1 MTGRPLDTKPPDAGN
16 PSAGTA
22 PSVTPLA
29 PAAGRTS
36 MLPQTSMSPMTKLRG
51 ENDNDDRRD
60 QDRRKGREN
69 AFVALW
75 VVLLLIGAF
84 WLVDAFIKNSR
95 QQECFARGGNNCVK
109 LEIPPPAR

>member
-1 MTGRPLDTKPPDAGN
+1 MTRRPVDHAPPLSRPSSSKP
-16 PSAGTA
+16 
-22 PSVTPLA
+22 
-29 PAAGRTS
+29 
-36 MLPQTSMSPMTKLRG
+36 MSPMTKLRG

-60 QDRRKGREN
+60 QDRRKGWEN
-69 AFVALW
+69 AFVVLW

-95 QQECFARGGNNCVK
+95 QQECFARGGNTCVK